1 MLFSYLKIAWRI
13 LLRNKAYTSINII
26 GLGLGF
32 SISLMLMIFVAHQL
46 SYDKFH
52 DQSEYIYRLTIDGSM
67 ADGQRL
73 SGPLTAGLVAELLD
87 DQVPEVEYVVRV
99 FPRSGQEIHIDGVRF
114 ATETVVWTDPDFFR
128 LFSFPLIAGT
138 PDSSLDDPFSV
149 VLSVSAAKKFFGT
162 TDVVDRTIAVSEQE
176 YRITGV
182 MEDMPLNSHLRYDI
196 VASISSQIRPDYNIV
211 QEQGLS
217 FPTYLR
223 FRSGSDPGDFTPK
236 VLTVA
241 DDFVNELFGPM
252 GLNMSHDLQPLE
264 KVYLHSRFTMAT
276 GGETGD
282 IRNVYVF
289 SFLTLFVLL
298 IAVFNFVNLMT
309 AQSEKRAREIG
320 LRKVIGAGKP
330 DLIRQFVGE
339 AVIVSLLAFVF
350 ALLLNELFIGPF
362 SQMLGDQFR
371 LLYWEEP
378 LALLGIIAF
387 VIVVGILA
395 GMYPA
400 FYLSRYQPAAVLK
413 GEYRGR
419 GKPHALRKVLVGLQ
433 FAISIFLVAC
443 LLLVQQQV
451 SHMKYRELGFD
462 REHVLTVRGLT
473 RTLHNSY
480 DGIKAELFQHPGI
493 LRVTASQSVPGQ
505 SRSVQNAYRKGQDPS
520 TAIMIHENRIQHD
533 YLETFGLQLVEG
545 RDFNPEML
553 TDTASFVINQKA
565 ARELGLDE
573 PVGEEINVWQQPG
586 RIIGVVADFNFRSLH
601 HEVDPL
607 AFSMYSSNYNQI
619 SIRFS
624 SSQINGV
631 MDHVRNVLETADP
644 NYVFD
649 YFFVDELF
657 GEMYNQE
664 ERISSLITVA
674 AILAI
679 VISFMGLYALTS
691 FTVAQKVK
699 EIGIRKTFGAPVS
712 GIVTG
717 LMAELSRWL
726 VLGALIA
733 IPVSWWVVDR
743 WLQNFAFRINL
754 VEHWWV
760 FALAVL
766 FAGIIGCMAML
777 YQAFCAARANP
788 IDSLR
793 TE

>member
-1 MLFSYLKIAWRI
+1 MFFSYLKISWRI
-13 LLRNKAYTSINII
+13 LLRNKAYTTINIV

-32 SISLMLMIFVAHQL
+32 SVSLMLMIFVAHQL
-46 SYDKFH
+46 SYDRFH
-52 DQSEYIYRLTIDGSM
+52 DKSEHIYRLTIDGSM

-73 SGPLTAGLVAELLD
+73 SAPLTAGLVAELLD
-87 DQVPEVEYVVRV
+87 DQVPELEYTARI
-99 FPRSGQEIHIDGVRF
+99 FPRSGQEIHIEEVRF
-114 ATETVVWTDPDFFR
+114 GTESVAWTDPDFFR
-128 LFSFPLIAGT
+128 MFTFPLISGS
-138 PDSSLDDPFSV
+138 PESSLKDPFSV
-149 VLSVSAAKKFFGT
+149 VLSVSAAERFFGT
-162 TDVVDRTIAVSEQE
+162 TDVIDRTMGISGQD

-182 MEDMPLNSHLRYDI
+182 MKDMPLNSHLRYDI
-196 VASISSQIRPDYNIV
+196 VASISSRIRPGFNIV

-223 FRSGSDPGDFTPK
+223 FRPGSNPNDFTPK
-236 VLTVA
+236 VLELA
-241 DDFVNELFGPM
+241 DDHVRAMFGPL
-252 GLNMSHDLQPLE
+252 GLNLSHGLQPLRE
-264 KVYLHSRFTMAT
+264 VYLHSRFSIAA

-289 SFLTLFVLL
+289 SFLTFFVLL

-309 AQSEKRAREIG
+309 ARSEKRAREIG

-350 ALLLNELFIGPF
+350 ALLLNELLLEPF
-362 SQMLGDQFR
+362 SQMLGEQFH
-371 LLYWEEP
+371 LLYWKEP
-378 LALLGIIAF
+378 LAFAGIIAF
-387 VIVVGILA
+387 VIAVGILA

-413 GEYRGR
+413 GEYGGS
-419 GKPHALRKVLVGLQ
+419 GKPHALRKLLVGLQ
-433 FAISIFLVAC
+433 FAISIFLIAC
-443 LLLVQQQV
+443 LLLVHQQV

-462 REHVLTVRGLT
+462 RDHVMTVRSLT

-480 DGIKAELFQHPGI
+480 DGVKAELLQHPGV
-493 LRVTASQSVPGQ
+493 LQVTASQSVPGQ
-505 SRSVQNAYRKGQDPS
+505 DRSVQNAYRKGQDPS
-520 TAIMIHENRIQHD
+520 SAIMIHENRIQHD
-533 YLETFGLQLVEG
+533 YLETFGMQIIRG
-545 RDFNPEML
+545 RDFNPEMR

-573 PVGEEINVWQQPG
+573 AVGAEINVLQHPG
-586 RIIGVVADFNFRSLH
+586 RVIGVVADYNFRSLH

-607 AFSMYSSNYNQI
+607 VLTMYSSAFNQI

-624 SSQINGV
+624 SHQLTGV
-631 MDHVRNVLETADP
+631 MEHVQRVLETADP
-644 NYVFD
+644 NYVLD

-657 GEMYNQE
+657 EEMYNQE

-712 GIVTG
+712 GIVAG
-717 LMAELSRWL
+717 LMAEMSRWL
-726 VLGALIA
+726 VFGALVA
-733 IPVSWWVVDR
+733 APVSWWVVDQ

-754 VEHWWV
+754 VDQWWV
-760 FALAVL
+760 FALAIL
-766 FAGIIGCMAML
+766 FAGVIGSMAML
-777 YQAFCAARANP
+777 YQTLHAARMNP
-788 IDSLR
+788 IDCLR

>member
-13 LLRNKAYTSINII
+13 LLRNKAYTTINIV

-32 SISLMLMIFVAHQL
+32 SVSLMLMVFVAHQL
-46 SYDKFH
+46 SYDRFH
-52 DQSEYIYRLTIDGSM
+52 DQSEHIYRLTIDGSM

-73 SGPLTAGLVAELLD
+73 SAPLTAGPVAELLD
-87 DQVPEVEYVVRV
+87 EQVPEVQQVVRV
-99 FPRSGQEIHIDGVRF
+99 FPRPGQEIHVDMVRF
-114 ATETVVWTDPDFFR
+114 GTETVVWTDPDFFQ
-128 LFSFPLIAGT
+128 LFTFPLIAGV

-149 VLSVSAAKKFFGT
+149 VLSVSAAEKFFGT
-162 TDVVDRTIAVSEQE
+162 TDVVDRTISISGQE

-182 MEDMPLNSHLRYDI
+182 MENMPLNSHFQYDI
-196 VASISSQIRPDYNIV
+196 IASLSSQIRPEYNII
-211 QEQGLS
+211 EDQGLS
-217 FPTYLR
+217 FPTYLK
-223 FRSGSDPGDFTPK
+223 FGPANDPANFAPK

-241 DDFVNELFGPM
+241 DDFVNELYGPM

-264 KVYLHSRFTMAT
+264 KVYLHSRFTISTM
-276 GGETGD
+276 GETGD

-298 IAVFNFVNLMT
+298 IAVFNFINLMT

-320 LRKVIGAGKP
+320 LRKVIGACKP

-339 AVIVSLLAFVF
+339 AVIVSLFAFVF
-350 ALLLNELFIGPF
+350 ALLLNELFIGSF
-362 SQMLGDQFR
+362 SQMLGNEFP
-371 LLYWEEP
+371 LLYWKEP
-378 LALLGIIAF
+378 LALLGIILF
-387 VIVVGILA
+387 VIVVGVLA

-413 GEYRGR
+413 GEYGGR
-419 GKPHALRKVLVGLQ
+419 GKPHSLRKVLVGLQ
-433 FAISIFLVAC
+433 FAISIFLIAC

-451 SHMKYRELGFD
+451 THMKYRELGFD
-462 REHVLTVRGLT
+462 REHVLTVRSLT
-473 RTLHNSY
+473 GTLRNGY
-480 DGIKAELFQHPGI
+480 DGIKAELLQHPGI
-493 LRVTASQSVPGQ
+493 LKVTASQSVPGQ
-505 SRSVQNAYRKGQDPS
+505 SRSVQNAFRKGQDPS

-533 YLETFGLQLVEG
+533 YLETFGLQIVEG
-545 RDFNPEML
+545 RDFDPEMR

-565 ARELGLDE
+565 VRELGLDE
-573 PVGEEINVWQQPG
+573 PIGAEINVWQQPG
-586 RIIGVVADFNFRSLH
+586 KVIGVVADFNFRSLH
-601 HEVDPL
+601 HEIDPL
-607 AFSMYSSNYNQI
+607 AFTMYSSNHHQI
-619 SIRFS
+619 SVRFR
-624 SSQINGV
+624 SSQLDEV
-631 MDHVRNVLETADP
+631 MNHVRSVLETADP

-649 YFFVDELF
+649 YFFVDEMF
-657 GEMYNQE
+657 EEMYNQE
-664 ERISSLITVA
+664 ERISSLITLA

-712 GIVTG
+712 GIVAG

-733 IPVSWWVVDR
+733 IPVSWWVVGQ
-743 WLQNFAFRINL
+743 WLQNFAFRIDL
-754 VEHWWV
+754 VELWWV

-766 FAGIIGCMAML
+766 LAGIIGSMAML
-777 YQAFCAARANP
+777 YQALNAARANP